1 MCLHIL
7 QRVDNLLLGLLCL
20 TFVVIAVGSCLEF
33 AWTCPAIG
41 VLDEHRGCHHGDIV
55 DATHVEARLLPWC
68 PSEETVTEGMGMHRH
83 PHTIVATFTY
93 AMESHND
100 TPIDISCCHI
110 GGWQVEVLAYDG
122 IEGGIGFLVGEIG
135 TAIGKGSEL
144 LLADVV
150 TQQRRVMT
158 LHEQLIVVAL
168 DSELCLHTVSAQ
180 EILEIVGKL
189 TSVGH
194 CF

>member
-1 MCLHIL
+1 MHIL
-7 QRVDNLLLGLLCL
+7 QWVDNLMLWLLSLP
-20 TFVVIAVGSCLEF
+20 FVVIAIGSCFEF
-33 AWTCPAIG
+33 TGTCSAIG
-41 VLDEHRGCHHGDIV
+41 MLDEHRGCHHRYIM
-55 DATHVEARLLPWC
+55 DASHVEAWLLAWC
-68 PSEETVTEGMGMHRH
+68 PTEEAVTEGMRMHRH
-83 PHTIVATFTY
+83 SHTIVATFPYT
-93 AMESHND
+93 MESHND
-100 TPIDISCCHI
+100 TSVDISSCHI
-110 GGWQVEVLAYDG
+110 GRWQIKILAYDS
-122 IEGGIGFLVGEIG
+122 IEGGVCFLVGEVGATIC
-135 TAIGKGSEL
+135 KSSEL